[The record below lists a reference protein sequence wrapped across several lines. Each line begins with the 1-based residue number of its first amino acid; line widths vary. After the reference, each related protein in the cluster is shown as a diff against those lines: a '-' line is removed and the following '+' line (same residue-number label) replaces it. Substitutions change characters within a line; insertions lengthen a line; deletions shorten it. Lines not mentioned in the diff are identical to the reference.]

1 MAGICDNCFDFNKA
15 NNLNQYFIDVIEEK
29 DPYTQGHSH
38 HVRAVTEAIY
48 DCLPNNYQSRID
60 KTKILLAAL
69 FHDIGKI
76 KTPDSILNK
85 DTKLSDDE
93 WEIMKK
99 HPMDG
104 TEIIKNTIFCDI
116 GDWIL
121 YHHEMMNGKGYY
133 GLKGNEIP
141 FESRMIAIADTF
153 SALRTYRIYRPAKS
167 IEETVKILN
176 EIKGNQLDKEI
187 LECFLSLDIKAME
200 NLECNCRICKE
211 RRATFEKKLKEE
223 NAKSIKVR
231 K

>member
-1 MAGICDNCFDFNKA
+1 MANICDNCFNLNKD
-15 NNLNQYFIDVIEEK
+15 NNLVQYFVDVIEAK

-48 DCLPNNYQSRID
+48 NCLPNNHQNKID
-60 KTKILLAAL
+60 KTKLLMAAL
-69 FHDIGKI
+69 LHDIGKI

-85 DTKLSDDE
+85 DTKLSDNE
-93 WEIMKK
+93 WEIMKR
-99 HPMDG
+99 HPKDG
-104 TEIIKNTIFCDI
+104 EEIIENTIFCDI

-121 YHHEMMNGKGYY
+121 YHHEMMDGKGYY

-141 FESRMIAIADTF
+141 FESRIIAIADTF

-176 EIKGNQLDKEI
+176 ETKGNQLDEEI
-187 LECFLSLDIKAME
+187 LGYFLSLDIKALE

-211 RRATFEKKLKEE
+211 RRAALEKKLKEE
-223 NAKSIKVR
+223 NK
-231 K
+231 